1 MKLWQFGAQAQPRV
15 LWNLSVF
22 AVSVAVLLLPFLISL
37 HLLSVK
43 YKEKNMVFKKTFGQN
58 F

>member
-43 YKEKNMVFKKTFGQN
+43 YKEKIMVFKKTF
-58 F
+58 